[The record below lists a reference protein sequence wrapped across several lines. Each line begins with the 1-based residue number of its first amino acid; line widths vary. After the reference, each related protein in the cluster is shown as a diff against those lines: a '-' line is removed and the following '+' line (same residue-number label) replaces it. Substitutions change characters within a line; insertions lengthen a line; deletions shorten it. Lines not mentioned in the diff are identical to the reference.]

1 MRLRRFFNPE
11 SRVKLGSG
19 SGSLNLIKKS
29 TIIKPMRAIY
39 PGSFDPITLG
49 HLDIIK
55 RASKIFRNIT
65 ILVSEHPDKKER
77 IPLAKRIALI
87 ERAVAGIENLD
98 IKTTSGLTVSY
109 ALENGYN
116 VIIRGIRG
124 ASDFESELEMS
135 QINSMLSGGLETVFM
150 MTSPQYSYIRSSR
163 VWELLKFGGDIS
175 NLVPASVN
183 AELNHL
189 ADK

>member
-1 MRLRRFFNPE
+1 
-11 SRVKLGSG
+11 
-19 SGSLNLIKKS
+19 
-29 TIIKPMRAIY
+29 MRAIY

-77 IPLAKRIALI
+77 IPLAQRISLI
-87 ERAVAGIENLD
+87 ERAVAGIANLD
-98 IKTTSGLTVSY
+98 IKTTSGLTVTY
-109 ALENGYN
+109 ALEHGYN

-175 NLVPASVN
+175 NLVPDSVN
-183 AELNHL
+183 TELNHL
-189 ADK
+189 SDKS